1 MIDTPL
7 ASNLVHLEAREAYYY
22 PPGDGPRSG
31 GWLLTGTRPAELENW
46 NNPAVLE
53 VIDSGKFFLHTREV
67 TFDTIT
73 RPRTWFIYASTAQ
86 LLAELSKPDSTRLAS
101 MAVLFHMRLTRPIL
115 GMILVL
121 TGLSI
126 ILRDQNRNIF
136 ISTGLCVG
144 LCAIFFGACFACKH
158 LGDTEYIAP
167 ALAAWLPVIAF
178 GPLAFVH
185 FDAIHT

>member
-1 MIDTPL
+1 
-7 ASNLVHLEAREAYYY
+7 
-22 PPGDGPRSG
+22 
-31 GWLLTGTRPAELENW
+31 
-46 NNPAVLE
+46 
-53 VIDSGKFFLHTREV
+53 
-67 TFDTIT
+67 
-73 RPRTWFIYASTAQ
+73 
-86 LLAELSKPDSTRLAS
+86 